1 MFVSKIIDK
10 HPQIMSAPF
19 KFACHFIV
27 NAMLIMFCNQATA
40 VQQEAVEAFDMS
52 AHSRT
57 LVINDLEFPVTVY
70 GEGPAVVFL
79 HGFPDSRE
87 VWRYQVQVVADGGYR
102 VIVPDQRG
110 FGGASRPEGVEH
122 YNIQALAADIIGIM
136 DRLDIHQPRLVGHDF
151 GAGLAWFMAAH
162 IPERFSQLVVMSVGS
177 SGNPG
182 WDTIEQREASWYFDF
197 FNKTGVA
204 ETALM
209 ADDWDFFKRL
219 TRHSGDQDQFIR
231 DLSRPGALTA
241 ALNWY
246 RANTQGWGS
255 LHSGLNYPLINMPV
269 MGIWSSADPFLK
281 EAQMQSSN
289 INVDGPWRYE
299 RIEDAGHWFMLEKP
313 ATVNSLLLDFF
324 DSYR

>member
-1 MFVSKIIDK
+1 MLKIMNRFPLNLSFRSHRACKLIA
-10 HPQIMSAPF
+10 SAVILLMCCQ
-19 KFACHFIV
+19 AC
-27 NAMLIMFCNQATA
+27 APERETT
-40 VQQEAVEAFDMS
+40 EPFDM
-52 AHSRT
+52 AGHSRT
-57 LVINDLEFPVTVY
+57 LAVNGLEFPVTVY

-87 VWRYQVQVVADGGYR
+87 VWRYQVQAVVDDGYR

-110 FGGASRPEGVEH
+110 FGGAGRPEGVEH
-122 YNIQALAADIIGIM
+122 YDIQALAADIIGIM
-136 DRLDIHQPRLVGHDF
+136 DQLGIDRARLVGHDF

-197 FNKTGVA
+197 FNKTGIA
-204 ETALM
+204 ETALT
-209 ADDWDFFKRL
+209 ANDWDFFRRL
-219 TRHSGDQDQFIR
+219 TRHSGDQEHFIR

-246 RANTQGWGS
+246 RANTRGWGG
-255 LHSGLNYPLINMPV
+255 LHSSLNYPLLDMPV

-281 EAQMQSSN
+281 EAQMQNSG
-289 INVDGPWRYE
+289 INVAGPWRYE

-313 ATVNSLLLDFF
+313 AAVNRLLLDFF
-324 DSYR
+324 NSH

>member
-1 MFVSKIIDK
+1 MPIRTVHFAKFIASAVILLLCCQACA
-10 HPQIMSAPF
+10 PQQGPIEP
-19 KFACHFIV
+19 
-27 NAMLIMFCNQATA
+27 
-40 VQQEAVEAFDMS
+40 FDMA
-52 AHSRT
+52 AHSTT
-57 LVINDLEFPVTVY
+57 LTVNGLEFPVTVY

-87 VWRYQVQVVADGGYR
+87 VWRYQVQAVADAGYR

-110 FGGASRPEGVEH
+110 FGGASRPDGVEH
-122 YNIQALAADIIGIM
+122 YDIQALTADIIGIM
-136 DRLDIHQPRLVGHDF
+136 DQLGIDRARLVGHDF

-182 WDTIEQREASWYFDF
+182 WDTVEQREASWYFDF
-197 FNKTGVA
+197 FNKAGIA

-209 ADDWDFFKRL
+209 ANDWDFFKRL
-219 TRHSGDQDQFIR
+219 TRHSGDQDHFIR

-246 RANTQGWGS
+246 RANTRGWGG
-255 LHSGLNYPLINMPV
+255 LHSGLNYPLIDMPV

-281 EAQMQSSN
+281 EQQMQESG
-289 INVDGPWRYE
+289 INVTGPWRYE
-299 RIEDAGHWFMLEKP
+299 RVEDAGHWFMLEQP
-313 ATVNSLLLDFF
+313 AAVNSLLLDFF
-324 DSYR
+324 GSF

>member
-1 MFVSKIIDK
+1 
-10 HPQIMSAPF
+10 MSIRSHHTCKLIASAVILLMCCQ
-19 KFACHFIV
+19 AC
-27 NAMLIMFCNQATA
+27 TPPE
-40 VQQEAVEAFDMS
+40 QEAIEPFDM
-52 AHSRT
+52 AGHSTT
-57 LVINDLEFPVTVY
+57 LAVNDLEFPVTVY

-87 VWRYQVQVVADGGYR
+87 VWRYQVQAVADSGYQ

-110 FGGASRPEGVEH
+110 FGGASRPEDVEH

-136 DRLDIHQPRLVGHDF
+136 DQLGIDRARLVGHDF

-197 FNKTGVA
+197 FNKTGIA
-204 ETALM
+204 ETALT
-209 ADDWDFFKRL
+209 ANDWDFFRRL
-219 TRHSGDQDQFIR
+219 TRHSGDQDHFIR
-231 DLSRPGALTA
+231 DLTRPGALTA

-246 RANTQGWGS
+246 RANTRGWGG

-281 EAQMQSSN
+281 EAQMQNSD
-289 INVDGPWRYE
+289 INVAGPWRYE
-299 RIEDAGHWFMLEKP
+299 RIEGAGHWFMLEKP
-313 ATVNSLLLDFF
+313 AAVNGLLLDFF
-324 DSYR
+324 NSN